1 MEDLGINNKITMFH
15 SSGSIVRKDI
25 KLKEHHEHSG
35 DGYEHYFVSRVEL
48 LSISPTTF
56 TNREFV

>member
-1 MEDLGINNKITMFH
+1 M
-15 SSGSIVRKDI
+15 RKDI
-25 KLKEHHEHSG
+25 KLKEPHEHSG
-35 DGYEHYFVSRVEL
+35 EGSELYFVSRVEL